1 MFQDSMLLKEC
12 WFLFKAIKMESLIQE
27 QDSFEWRVHV
37 MASHRGALYLRSIKF
52 NFSTVKII
60 FLHLNNDSRFS
71 LINDKWCYQPTS
83 AEFLSDGCVSM
94 RLVSTRK
101 IVYFWLHSMILMT
114 KVLKRR
120 NLINSWDFMIFIVW
134 EDLKSIF
141 TLTIDLDVT
150 EKLV

>member
-1 MFQDSMLLKEC
+1 MFKV
-12 WFLFKAIKMESLIQE
+12 IKTESLIQE
-27 QDSFEWRVHV
+27 QDSYEWRWRVHV

-71 LINDKWCYQPTS
+71 LINDKWCYQRYQPTS